1 MAISGSKSKI
11 SLKPKNV
18 KSNLSSTYVKRL
30 KIALLKKKENSR
42 SVQPTIPHSA
52 SKVKL
57 KDKKPIAIDARQ
69 RLESAHFRL
78 FNIIVFIIWI
88 LLNISLPDIWMKSFI
103 LKVVRKHGNF
113 SKKIPNHLMYTTK
126 GLKTKFWN
134 GQLIHWIWS
143 SQIF

>member
-1 MAISGSKSKI
+1 MKLLFNRQDKKPNFSCLLTLKFLVAISGSKSKI

-42 SVQPTIPHSA
+42 SVQQTIPHSA

-78 FNIIVFIIWI
+78 FNIIVFII
-88 LLNISLPDIWMKSFI
+88 
-103 LKVVRKHGNF
+103 
-113 SKKIPNHLMYTTK
+113 
-126 GLKTKFWN
+126 
-134 GQLIHWIWS
+134 
-143 SQIF
+143 

>member
-42 SVQPTIPHSA
+42 SVQQTIPHSA

-69 RLESAHFRL
+69 RLEEMVKTHFQSGRQF
-78 FNIIVFIIWI
+78 FN
-88 LLNISLPDIWMKSFI
+88 PPKC
-103 LKVVRKHGNF
+103 F
-113 SKKIPNHLMYTTK
+113 STI
-126 GLKTKFWN
+126 
-134 GQLIHWIWS
+134 
-143 SQIF
+143 